1 MRGQSLK
8 AIVGVQDQT
17 GDVDLNWEPAGAWNC
32 KLLGNVQG
40 DATLEI
46 AGGIPLHS
54 PLIHTDS
61 YGGKHQH
68 PLCQSVSGFPFGR
81 TEEGVCRF
89 VEQPQ
94 PAWAFVFGSRTTLEK
109 RLLWVVVKD
118 NSKPLAG
125 GPEKQSDGCSCS
137 VSLPLIIFTGFSM
150 IRLAQILFL
159 CAAHAP
165 PT

>member
-1 MRGQSLK
+1 MCRTRQEMLTS
-8 AIVGVQDQT
+8 T
-17 GDVDLNWEPAGAWNC
+17 GSPRKPGTANFWAMSRAM
-32 KLLGNVQG
+32 
-40 DATLEI
+40 LEI

-61 YGGKHQH
+61 FGGKHQH

-137 VSLPLIIFTGFSM
+137 VSLPLIIS
-150 IRLAQILFL
+150 LAF
-159 CAAHAP
+159 P
-165 PT
+165 